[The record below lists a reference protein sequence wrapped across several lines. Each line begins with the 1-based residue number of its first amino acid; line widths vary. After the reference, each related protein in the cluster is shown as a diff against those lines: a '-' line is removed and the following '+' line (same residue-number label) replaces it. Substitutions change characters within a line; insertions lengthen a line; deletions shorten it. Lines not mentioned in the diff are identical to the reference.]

1 MTEPCPL
8 CKSAATRVE
17 YALTDYRISVC
28 DTCGF
33 EYHDGFGGGEIE
45 MFSADYYQVR
55 HREAF
60 QAQFDDFT
68 RDASASVYRHWLEVI
83 EASVTAGKLL
93 DVGSALGTFL
103 KIAESR
109 GWRAE
114 GVEISKFAADFAREK
129 RGLAVFNGDL
139 ERFPGQDGTFDAVT
153 FWDSI
158 EHVTHPLENL
168 NTAVRLLRPGGVVLL
183 TTDNFDCLVADAA
196 RLAYRASAGTVRY
209 ALERVFI
216 KPNRSYFSEATLRA
230 LLEASGLRIAILE
243 KMEYPIDKIH
253 TNPAERLILK
263 TFYGVARLLNRQA
276 QVTVLAEKV

>member
-1 MTEPCPL
+1 MSEPCPL

-17 YALTDYRISVC
+17 YELTDYRISVC

-33 EYHDGFGGGEIE
+33 EYHDGFGGGETE

-60 QAQFDDFT
+60 QAQFGDFT
-68 RDASASVYRHWLEVI
+68 QDASASVYRHWLDVI
-83 EASVTAGKLL
+83 EARAPAGRLL
-93 DVGSALGTFL
+93 DVGAALGTFL

-109 GWRAE
+109 GWKAE
-114 GVEISKFAADFAREK
+114 GVEISRFAADFAREK
-129 RGLAVFNGDL
+129 RGLTVFNGDL
-139 ERFPGQDGTFDAVT
+139 EGFPAEDGTFDAVT

-168 NTAVRLLRPGGVVLL
+168 NTAVRLLCPGGVLLL

-196 RLAYRASAGTVRY
+196 RLTYRVSAGTVRY

-216 KPNRSYFSEATLRA
+216 APNRSYFSEATLRA
-230 LLEASGLRIAILE
+230 ILEASGLRIVMLE
-243 KMEYPIDKIH
+243 KMEYPIDKIR

-263 TFYGVARLLNRQA
+263 GFYGVARLLHRQA
-276 QVTVLAEKV
+276 QITVLAEKV